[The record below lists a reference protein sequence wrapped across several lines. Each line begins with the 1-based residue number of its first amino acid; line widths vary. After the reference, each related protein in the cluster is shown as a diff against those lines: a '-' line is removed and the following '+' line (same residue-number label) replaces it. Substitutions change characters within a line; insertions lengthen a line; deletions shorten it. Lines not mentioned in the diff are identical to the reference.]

1 MIVALEEAKYKLTG
15 MRPVVAELGNAL
27 RIDEQKVKIEELE
40 ALTPVDILKRA
51 GASCDIISVSKEFS
65 LFKWNIN

>member
-1 MIVALEEAKYKLTG
+1 MGGRLTLIVALEEAKYKLNG

-40 ALTPVDILKRA
+40 SQTLDPDFWSNQEKVSTLWQIL
-51 GASCDIISVSKEFS
+51 
-65 LFKWNIN
+65 L